1 MILWGSGEYCSN
13 QMMRKRVP
21 RAVFRAAMVLAVVLT
36 TPALAGSGNNDRQKG
51 LTTAKAVPA
60 KELFGSVKEPAP
72 LSARA
77 IGFYSHGCLAGAE
90 ALPVNGP
97 QWQVMRLSRNRNWAH
112 PELIKLMERLASDAK
127 EKDGWPGLLV
137 GDLSQPRGGPM
148 LTGHASHQIGLDADI
163 WLNPMPPRML
173 TRQEREEM
181 EPRSVVKNRKE
192 IDRSVWTEAHA
203 RLIRRAASYPEVVR
217 IFVNPPIKKALCDWG
232 IAQTGSHAWLAKV
245 RPYYNHTYH
254 FHVRIRCPKGSGD
267 CKNQP
272 EPGPADG
279 TGCGTELAYWYSE
292 RPWARLPKPGAPKPP
307 VRELMMSA
315 LPNEC
320 RAILSIK

>member
-1 MILWGSGEYCSN
+1 MGN
-13 QMMRKRVP
+13 RVQ
-21 RAVFRAAMVLAVVLT
+21 RIMLRAVVLLAALWT
-36 TPALAGSGNNDRQKG
+36 IPAVAGSNEDANRQKG
-51 LTTAKAVPA
+51 LATANAVPA
-60 KELFGSVKEPAP
+60 KVLFGGVKEPAP

-90 ALPVNGP
+90 ALAVDGRA
-97 QWQVMRLSRNRNWAH
+97 WQVMRLSRNRNWGH
-112 PELIKLMERLASDAK
+112 PELIKVVERLASEAR

-163 WLNPMPPRML
+163 WLNPMPSHPL
-173 TRQEREEM
+173 TRQEREDRV
-181 EPRSVVKNRKE
+181 PQSVVKNRKE

-203 RLIRRAASYPEVVR
+203 RLIRRAAGYPEVAR

-232 IAQTGSHAWLAKV
+232 LAQPGSHGWLAKV

-254 FHVRIRCPKGSGD
+254 FHVRIRCPKDSVD
-267 CKNQP
+267 CKDQP
-272 EPGPADG
+272 TPGPTDG
-279 TGCGTELAYWYSE
+279 TGCGTELAYWFSDKPWP
-292 RPWARLPKPGAPKPP
+292 RPIRPGASKPP
-307 VRELMMSA
+307 PRELMMSA
-315 LPNEC
+315 LPTEC

>member
-1 MILWGSGEYCSN
+1 
-13 QMMRKRVP
+13 MRKRVP
-21 RAVFRAAMVLAVVLT
+21 RTIFRAAVVLAVVST
-36 TPALAGSGNNDRQKG
+36 TPALAGSGDNVDRQKG
-51 LTTAKAVPA
+51 LTTANAVPA
-60 KELFGSVKEPAP
+60 KELFGNVKEPAP

-90 ALPVNGP
+90 ALPVDGP

-112 PELIKLMERLASDAK
+112 PALIKVVERLASDAR
-127 EKDGWPGLLV
+127 EKDGWRGLLV
-137 GDLSQPRGGPM
+137 GDISQPRGGPM

-163 WLNPMPPRML
+163 WLNPMPPRTL
-173 TRQEREEM
+173 TRQEREEL

-192 IDRSVWTEAHA
+192 IDRSVWTETHA
-203 RLIRRAASYPEVVR
+203 RLIRRAASYPEVAR

-232 IAQTGSHAWLAKV
+232 LVQSGSHAWLAKV

-254 FHVRIRCPKGSGD
+254 FHVRIRCPKGSDD
-267 CKNQP
+267 CKDQP
-272 EPGPADG
+272 EPEPVDG
-279 TGCGTELAYWYSE
+279 TGCGAELAYWYSDK
-292 RPWARLPKPGAPKPP
+292 PWARLPQPSEPKPP
-307 VRELMMSA
+307 ARELRMSA

>member
-1 MILWGSGEYCSN
+1 MG
-13 QMMRKRVP
+13 KRVP
-21 RAVFRAAMVLAVVLT
+21 RPIFRAAMVLAVVST
-36 TPALAGSGNNDRQKG
+36 TPAWAGSDNNIDGRKG
-51 LTTAKAVPA
+51 LATANAVPA
-60 KELFGSVKEPAP
+60 KELFGNVKEPAP

-90 ALPVNGP
+90 ALPVDGP

-112 PELIKLMERLASDAK
+112 PALIKVVERLASDAK

-137 GDLSQPRGGPM
+137 GDISQPRGGPM

-163 WLNPMPPRML
+163 WLNPMPPRTL

-181 EPRSVVKNRKE
+181 EPRPVVKNRKE
-192 IDRSVWTEAHA
+192 IDPSVWTEAHA

-217 IFVNPPIKKALCDWG
+217 IFVNPPIKKALCNWG
-232 IAQTGSHAWLAKV
+232 LAQSGSHAWLAKV

-254 FHVRIRCPKGSGD
+254 FHIRIRCPGGSDD

-279 TGCGTELAYWYSE
+279 TGCGTELAYWYSDK
-292 RPWARLPKPGAPKPP
+292 PWARLPRPSEPKPP
-307 VRELMMSA
+307 ARELKMSA

>member
-1 MILWGSGEYCSN
+1 
-13 QMMRKRVP
+13 MRKRVP
-21 RAVFRAAMVLAVVLT
+21 RIIFRAAVVLAVVST
-36 TPALAGSGNNDRQKG
+36 TPVLAGSDNNVEGRKG
-51 LTTAKAVPA
+51 LAAANAVPA
-60 KELFGSVKEPAP
+60 KELFGNVKEPAP

-90 ALPVNGP
+90 ALPVDSP

-112 PELIKLMERLASDAK
+112 PALIKVVERLAVDAQD
-127 EKDGWPGLLV
+127 KDGWPGLLV

-163 WLNPMPPRML
+163 WLNPMPRRTL

-181 EPRSVVKNRKE
+181 EPRPVVKNRKE
-192 IDRSVWTEAHA
+192 IDPSVWTETHA
-203 RLIRRAASYPEVVR
+203 KLIRRAAGYPEVVR
-217 IFVNPPIKKALCDWG
+217 IFVNPPIKKALCNWG
-232 IAQTGSHAWLAKV
+232 LAQSGSHAWLAKV

-254 FHVRIRCPKGSGD
+254 FHIRIRCPSGSDD

-279 TGCGTELAYWYSE
+279 TGCSTELAYWYSDK
-292 RPWARLPKPGAPKPP
+292 PWARLPKPGERKPP
-307 VRELMMSA
+307 PARELKMSA